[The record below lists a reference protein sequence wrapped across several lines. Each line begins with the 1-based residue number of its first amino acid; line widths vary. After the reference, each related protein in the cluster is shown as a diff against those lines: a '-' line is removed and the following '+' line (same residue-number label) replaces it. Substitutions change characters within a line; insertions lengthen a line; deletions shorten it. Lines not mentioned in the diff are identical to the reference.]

1 LNPDDLSFFN
11 SLTAGIWIFKPI
23 FGFVADSY
31 YLCGTKRK
39 SYLILFSILQTL
51 AWLGLSIMASSFWQ
65 AVLAQGIIN
74 VCSGFVNVIG
84 EAIMVEISNDDAKN
98 KSEDQDE
105 NERDNT

>member
-1 LNPDDLSFFN
+1 
-11 SLTAGIWIFKPI
+11 
-23 FGFVADSY
+23 
-31 YLCGTKRK
+31 
-39 SYLILFSILQTL
+39 
-51 AWLGLSIMASSFWQ
+51 MASSFWQ